1 VAHTFVLHPPCVNRV
16 SRKSR
21 LSRCIPR

>member
-21 LSRCIPR
+21 LSRCIPG